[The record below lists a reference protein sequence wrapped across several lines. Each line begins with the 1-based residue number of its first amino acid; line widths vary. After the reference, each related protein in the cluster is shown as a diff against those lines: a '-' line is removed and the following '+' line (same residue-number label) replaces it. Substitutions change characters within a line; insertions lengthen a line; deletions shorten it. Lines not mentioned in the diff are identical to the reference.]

1 MSNNNDKIPIGKI
14 SNVSPD
20 CYHVMINVKKEF
32 RRFKPGDIITLDMIE
47 PYESVAVR
55 KVAEYIKTHLS
66 DAYYFD
72 IKHAK
77 EIVQL
82 VHEAEDADE

>member
-1 MSNNNDKIPIGKI
+1 MSNKIPIGTI
-14 SNVSPD
+14 TTAGPD
-20 CYHVMINVKKEF
+20 YYHVKIRFRKGIKVKL
-32 RRFKPGDIITLDMIE
+32 GDIITLDMIE
-47 PYESVAVR
+47 PYESDAVR

>member
-1 MSNNNDKIPIGKI
+1 MSNDKTPIGT
-14 SNVSPD
+14 VTTAGPD
-20 CYHVMINVKKEF
+20 YYHVKVRLRKGVIVKLD
-32 RRFKPGDIITLDMIE
+32 DIITLDMIE
-47 PYESVAVR
+47 PYESDAVR

-77 EIVQL
+77 EIVKL